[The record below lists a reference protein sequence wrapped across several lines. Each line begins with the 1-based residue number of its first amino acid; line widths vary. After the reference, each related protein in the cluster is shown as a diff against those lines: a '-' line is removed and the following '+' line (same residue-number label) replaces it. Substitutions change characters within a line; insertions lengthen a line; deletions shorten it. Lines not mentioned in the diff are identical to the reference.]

1 MAGMDY
7 NVANRNSGNNR
18 NNRNSRNDDKL
29 EEGNNLI
36 NAPLEYWAIVGVL
49 WVLLGIFVLWTTAM
63 SIIAFI
69 GYLILFVAWIYYNWT
84 VVSEKENAVSVCWGK
99 MNALSSSGP
108 VIVLRGIEK
117 LLIYSTSAQQITF
130 EKEAGIYTRTGKSM
144 YDKKEILQSILLPV
158 KIAINFTWPITYEEL
173 RRTVKFAP
181 PPTKKGLRELADLL
195 EELFLDI
202 VRTVGGK
209 YTYEEISQQRTTFAQ
224 EVADVINGKEILV
237 GEGKGEAQQLQE
249 MITLFRLGN
258 LTVSLKHIEIPTDL
272 EKAMEKRAAAFS
284 LGEASRIEE
293 SSKRFGIAEGEA
305 EIRRALTTVLNEL
318 GPNALKLEA
327 FLTLV
332 KTAQEGK
339 STYMILPEQVYRT
352 ISQALGGSS
361 DQALEES
368 VGKKLQSTSVGLS
381 EEDLQK
387 MFESVM
393 KRMGK

>member
-1 MAGMDY
+1 MG
-7 NVANRNSGNNR
+7 G
-18 NNRNSRNDDKL
+18 
-29 EEGNNLI
+29 
-36 NAPLEYWAIVGVL
+36 
-49 WVLLGIFVLWTTAM
+49 
-63 SIIAFI
+63 
-69 GYLILFVAWIYYNWT
+69 
-84 VVSEKENAVSVCWGK
+84 
-99 MNALSSSGP
+99 LSSSGP
-108 VIVLRGIEK
+108 VVVLRGIEK
-117 LLIYSTSAQQITF
+117 LLRYPTSAQQITF
-130 EKEAGIYTRTGKSM
+130 EKEAGIYTKTGKSV
-144 YDKKEILQSILLPV
+144 DKKEILQSILLPV
-158 KIAINFTWPITYEEL
+158 EIAINFTWPTTYEEL

-181 PPTKKGLRELADLL
+181 PPTEKGLEELADLL

-224 EVADVINGKEILV
+224 RVADVINGKEILV
-237 GEGKGEAQQLQE
+237 GEGEAKAQQLQE
-249 MITLFRLGN
+249 MIVLFRLEN
-258 LTVSLKHIEIPTDL
+258 LTVSLKHIEIPNDL
-272 EKAMEKRAAAFS
+272 KKAMAKRAAAFS

-352 ISQALGGSS
+352 VSQSLGGSL
-361 DQALEES
+361 DQTSKGRPIEALGKILESFMEEYS
-368 VGKKLQSTSVGLS
+368 R
-381 EEDLQK
+381 EDLQK

-393 KRMGK
+393 KRQGK

>member
-1 MAGMDY
+1 
-7 NVANRNSGNNR
+7 
-18 NNRNSRNDDKL
+18 
-29 EEGNNLI
+29 
-36 NAPLEYWAIVGVL
+36 
-49 WVLLGIFVLWTTAM
+49 
-63 SIIAFI
+63 
-69 GYLILFVAWIYYNWT
+69 
-84 VVSEKENAVSVCWGK
+84 
-99 MNALSSSGP
+99 
-108 VIVLRGIEK
+108 IVLRGIEK
-117 LLIYSTSAQQITF
+117 LLRYSTSAQQITF
-130 EKEAGIYTRTGKSM
+130 EKEAGIYTKTGKSM
-144 YDKKEILQSILLPV
+144 FNEKEILQSILLPV
-158 KIAINFTWPITYEEL
+158 EIAINFTWPTTYEEL

-181 PPTKKGLRELADLL
+181 PPTKKGLKELADLL

-224 EVADVINGKEILV
+224 RVADVINGKEILV
-237 GEGKGEAQQLQE
+237 GEGEAKAQQLQK
-249 MITLFRLGN
+249 MIILFRLEN
-258 LTVSLKHIEIPTDL
+258 LTVSLKHIEIPDDL
-272 EKAMEKRAAAFS
+272 KKAMEKRAAAFS

-352 ISQALGGSS
+352 VSQSLGGPSDQTSEGHPIEALGKI
-361 DQALEES
+361 LESFMGEYS
-368 VGKKLQSTSVGLS
+368 R
-381 EEDLQK
+381 EDLQK

-393 KRMGK
+393 KRKGKQK